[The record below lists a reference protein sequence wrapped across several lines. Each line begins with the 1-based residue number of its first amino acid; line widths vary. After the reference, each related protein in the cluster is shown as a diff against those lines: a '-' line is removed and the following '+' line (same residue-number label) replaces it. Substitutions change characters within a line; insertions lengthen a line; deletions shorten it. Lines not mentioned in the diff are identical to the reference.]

1 MIALSEIIVIASRGD
16 SSLKNTISVAC
27 DVWLH
32 TRVSLI
38 SKTSTQNVNCEK
50 MMTSVFVIEAG
61 IEIELTGNFIYTEH
75 TKKY

>member
-38 SKTSTQNVNCEK
+38 SKTSNQNVNCEK
-50 MMTSVFVIEAG
+50 MTSVFVIEAG